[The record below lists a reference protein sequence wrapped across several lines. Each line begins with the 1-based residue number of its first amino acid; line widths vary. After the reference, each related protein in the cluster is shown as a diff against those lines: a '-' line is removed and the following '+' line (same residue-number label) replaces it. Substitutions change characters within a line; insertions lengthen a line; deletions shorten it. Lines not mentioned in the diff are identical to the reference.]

1 MRTAA
6 EHRELIREI
15 ARKEGLVI
23 VPAGAHAWRI
33 TGPNV
38 NILTADLST
47 VEPRELR
54 PFKAGVWQSRRNHFG
69 R

>member
-23 VPAGAHAWRI
+23 VAAGAHALRI
-33 TGPNV
+33 VGTNV
-38 NILTADLST
+38 NILTTDLST

-54 PFKAGVWQSRRNHFG
+54 PFKAGVWQSRRNHFS

>member
-23 VPAGAHAWRI
+23 EPAGAHALRI
-33 TGPNV
+33 VGKNV
-38 NILTADLST
+38 NVLCTDLAT
-47 VEPRELR
+47 VEPKELR
-54 PFKAGVWQSRRNHFG
+54 PFKAGVWQSRRNHFS

>member
-6 EHRELIREI
+6 EHRELIR
-15 ARKEGLVI
+15 ATAKKEGLTI
-23 VPAGAHAWRI
+23 EPAGAHAWRI
-33 TGPNV
+33 VGKNV
-38 NILTADLST
+38 NIVCADLST

-54 PFKAGVWQSRRNHFG
+54 PFRAGVWQSRRNHFG